1 MRLLDILNIINE
13 AQFLVERDVLNAKEL
28 KAWVKESAA
37 RIREP
42 QAQTWFASQLFK
54 YLINRYE
61 EGARPLMQAPE
72 GAPEW
77 LAAKL
82 AAGEPVLNIDPQ
94 QELRQEAEGVIDWLN
109 AEPKADLRMT
119 WEQAVEAQ
127 AEWHSEIKRAT
138 RVTELTPEEMKGL
151 VTIKEYDTGFKWVDV
166 QTEVCLKHE
175 GTSMG
180 HCVGQ
185 GGYTQ
190 GVQEGTTKIISL
202 RDAKGLAHA
211 TIEGTSEHPI
221 TIEPTNAN
229 QLDLFKEVGAK
240 SLVDMEVHQLKGK
253 ENKGVS
259 VKYRDYIQDFL
270 MTFGIDKF
278 TSYGLSDLENSGLFK
293 LRKGGYAPV
302 SEVGKKMVDI
312 DDGTHWS
319 RVGSELVELRDY
331 NTELHAKWY
340 LQDKGE
346 RGIGNAQEK
355 VEGVIDSMN
364 FGYRAKLK
372 KHKEH
377 VKALF
382 STGLKPGEHMY
393 SDHAGL
399 QNYGLAVGQGE
410 QGFETVG
417 EPQEVGEKIA
427 DIDAGTVYQTREKEK
442 AYWLMHG
449 DHIISHFTIKDLRAT
464 ANDTAVTLTFDKQ
477 RSVPR
482 GSMPKF
488 LDEVAKFSGMDISRV
503 QIQGRNISVADI
515 AWTPGPSDE
524 QIMEQDDVLFY
535 ADKRA
540 NETHYSAIDSH
551 EHLLFTM
558 VYQDGKG
565 SFTPVMVNDTSVA
578 GYYAIYLIDKLEL
591 DVGEYKQ
598 YDSFNREILDA
609 TGWFQSENSYYDYT
623 QRRMGGGLTW
633 YYMDDDFPILLTI
646 VEWDQD
652 GNDSYLREKEE
663 TEMSTFWSETSLDGS
678 GLENDYFASEMDEL
692 YNGHTIKWEDEHDT
706 SDPEENRSSTDYYA
720 DSNGDSDTVTHPTSG
735 GSMRVAR

>member
-1 MRLLDILNIINE
+1 MRLLDVLNIINE

-72 GAPEW
+72 DAPEW
-77 LAAKL
+77 LVAKMQ
-82 AAGEPVLNIDPQ
+82 AGEPVLNIDPQ

-151 VTIKEYDTGFKWVDV
+151 VTIKEYDNGFKWVDV
-166 QTEVCLKHE
+166 QTEVCLRHE

-190 GVQEGTTKIISL
+190 GVKEGTTKIISL

-240 SLVDMEVHQLKGK
+240 SLVDMEVHQIKGK

-259 VKYRDYIQDFL
+259 VKYRDYILDFL
-270 MTFGIDKF
+270 TKFGIDKF
-278 TSYGLSDLENSGLFK
+278 TNYGLSDLENSGLFK

-312 DDGTHWS
+312 PDGTHWS
-319 RVGSELVELRDY
+319 RVGSELVDLRDY

-355 VEGVIDSMN
+355 VKGVIDSMD

-372 KHKEH
+372 KYKEH

-382 STGLKPGEHMY
+382 NTGLKPGEHMY
-393 SDHAGL
+393 GDYSGL
-399 QNYGLAVGQGE
+399 KNYGLAVGQDDS
-410 QGFETVG
+410 VG
-417 EPQEVGEKIA
+417 GPEEIGYKIA
-427 DIDAGTVYQTREKEK
+427 DIDAGTVFQTKELPNRTGQDF
-442 AYWLMHG
+442 WLMHG
-449 DHIISHFTIKDLRAT
+449 DHVISHFTIKDLRASESD
-464 ANDTAVTLTFDKQ
+464 NAVTLTFDK
-477 RSVPR
+477 SFSIPG

-488 LDEVAKFSGMDISRV
+488 LEEVSKFIGKPISRV
-503 QIQGRNISVADI
+503 QVQGRNINVEDI
-515 AWTPGPSDE
+515 EWEPGPSDE
-524 QIMEQDDVLFY
+524 QVMEQDDVLFY

-540 NETHYSAIDSH
+540 NETHYRAIDSH
-551 EHLLFTM
+551 GHLLFTM
-558 VYQDGKG
+558 VFKDGQG
-565 SFTPVMVNDTSVA
+565 SFSPMMVNDTSVS
-578 GYYAIYLIDKLEL
+578 GYYAVYLIDKLEL
-591 DVGEYKQ
+591 DVGDYEQ
-598 YDSFNREILDA
+598 YSSFGRELLDE
-609 TGWFQSENSYYDYT
+609 TGWFKSEHSYFSYHQ
-623 QRRMGGGLTW
+623 QRSEGSDTW
-633 YYMDDDFPILLTI
+633 YYMDDNFPILLTV
-646 VEWDQD
+646 VEWDQE
-652 GNDSYLREKEE
+652 GNDEYLRDKEE

-678 GLENDYFASEMDEL
+678 GMENDYFAKEMDSL
-692 YNGHTIKWEDEHDT
+692 YNGGTVKWDDEHDT
-706 SDPEENRSSTDYYA
+706 SDPEENRASTDYYA
-720 DSNGDSDTVTHPTSG
+720 DSNGDSDTVTHPISG